1 MTVAALY
8 DVHGNLPA
16 LEAVLAE
23 LDADVILSGGDLVAG
38 PLPSVCLE
46 LLREREAVFIR
57 GNGDRAVVAGGDG
70 DDPWAKQI
78 RWARGQLTD
87 EQLAFVGAWPHPVS
101 LEVERLGPVLF
112 CHGSPRSDEEI
123 LTAITPPKRLDPIL
137 DGVREQVI
145 VCGHT
150 HVQFDRRVG
159 DRRIVNAG
167 SVGMPYEGEAGIAC
181 WAVLGQDVELRQTRY
196 DAEAAAEAIRASGYP
211 DADEFASEYV
221 LAPHPAEEA
230 TAQFERMAEERPR

>member
-38 PLPSVCLE
+38 PLPSACLE
-46 LLREREAVFIR
+46 LLREREALFIR
-57 GNGDRAVVAGGDG
+57 GNGDRAVVAGGG
-70 DDPWAKQI
+70 DDDAWAEQV
-78 RWARGQLTD
+78 RWATGQLTD

-101 LEVERLGPVLF
+101 LDVEGLGPVLF

-137 DGVREQVI
+137 DGVREQVV

-167 SVGMPYEGEAGIAC
+167 SVGMPYQGEPGIAC
-181 WAVLGQDVELRQTRY
+181 WAVLGPDVELRQTRY
-196 DAEAAAEAIRASGYP
+196 DAAAAAEAIRASGYP
-211 DADEFASEYV
+211 GADEFVSEYV
-221 LAPHPAEEA
+221 LASHPAEEA